1 MFSRSAFFFTRNSF
15 ILSSLARHPGCRPL
29 LSAKHGPSSSLVKNF
44 FGIFNHLKSKR
55 SYSVLATA
63 AAAEAKQAMLQKAPL
78 KGAKTGTG
86 PGTGTGTGTGT
97 GKPFTVPS
105 KSVGY
110 WLVGTSTLIFGIVV
124 LGGLTRLTESGLSIT
139 EWKPVTGA
147 LPPRNEQ
154 DWAQEFAKYKDSPE
168 FKQLNSHLTLEDFKF
183 IYYME
188 WSHRLV
194 GRGIGLFFILPA
206 VVFWARNRFTA
217 RLTKRVI
224 GLTGLLGLQ
233 GAIGWWMVKS
243 GLDEEQLAERKSK
256 PTVSQYRLTTH
267 LGAAFLMYLG
277 VLYTAFEIFNENKF
291 IKLVKTGKS
300 EMAETILA
308 QLNSPAL
315 KKTKVIATGLLVLT
329 FITAMSG
336 GMVAGLDAG
345 LIYNTFPHMGDN
357 WMPHPNELMSPIF
370 ARKEDKSDLWW
381 RNCLENPTT
390 VQLIHRIFA
399 TTTFL
404 AVFAGH
410 MYANRNASI
419 IPRPANNMMKAMMGV
434 VTLQFALGI
443 TTLIYLVPIPLA
455 AAHQAGALA
464 LLTAC
469 LAFVARLKKP
479 RPELVSYINNL
490 MKQQLKKS
498 NPVNK

>member
-1 MFSRSAFFFTRNSF
+1 MFSRSGFFFTRNSS
-15 ILSSLARHPGCRPL
+15 ILRSLARHPGCNQSICAR
-29 LSAKHGPSSSLVKNF
+29 PSSRYFARTNLWKLFNAVK
-44 FGIFNHLKSKR
+44 SRR
-55 SYSVLATA
+55 SYSSVAQSSTPAPAKAISTSSSIKTA
-63 AAAEAKQAMLQKAPL
+63 ARLP
-78 KGAKTGTG
+78 
-86 PGTGTGTGTGT
+86 P
-97 GKPFTVPS
+97 PPVVPP

-147 LPPRNEQ
+147 LPPMNEQ
-154 DWAQEFAKYKDSPE
+154 DWIDEFNKYQDSPE
-168 FKQLNSHLTLEDFKF
+168 FKQLNSHLTLEEFKF
-183 IYYME
+183 IFFME

-206 VVFWARNRFTA
+206 IVFWTRNKFTP
-217 RLTKRVI
+217 RLTRRVV

-277 VLYTAFEIFNENKF
+277 VLYTAFEILNENKL
-291 IKLVKTGKS
+291 IKMVQTGK
-300 EMAETILA
+300 ENVAQKVMA
-308 QLNSPAL
+308 QLESPAL
-315 KKTKVIATGLLVLT
+315 KRTKIIAAGLLALT
-329 FITAMSG
+329 FVTAMSG

-345 LIYNTFPHMGDN
+345 LIYNTFPHMGDD
-357 WMPHPNELMSPIF
+357 WIPHPNELMSPMF
-370 ARKEDKSDLWW
+370 ARKEDLSDLWW

-390 VQLIHRIFA
+390 VQLIHRILATSTFFA
-399 TTTFL
+399 I
-404 AVFAGH
+404 FAGH
-410 MYANRNASI
+410 MYCNRQKAI
-419 IPRPANNMMKAMMGV
+419 IPRAANNSMKTMMGF
-434 VTLQFALGI
+434 VTLQVALGI

-464 LLTAC
+464 LLTTA
-469 LAFVARLKKP
+469 LAFTAKLKKP
-479 RPELVSYINNL
+479 RPEFVAYINKL
-490 MKQQLKKS
+490 MKDKLIKATR
-498 NPVNK
+498 